1 MRFLQAKALKKS
13 FLLDPRTTSRPN
25 RVHNTPTKNQAQSR
39 VLKKTQAAIVQGRDH
54 LAQAESNFP
63 VISDAIAKA
72 KATEKPTY
80 PI

>member
-1 MRFLQAKALKKS
+1 MRKQGLLKAEPS
-13 FLLDPRTTSRPN
+13 TIPS
-25 RVHNTPTKNQAQSR
+25 V
-39 VLKKTQAAIVQGRDH
+39 KKTQAAIVQGRDH

-63 VISDAIAKA
+63 VINEAIAKA